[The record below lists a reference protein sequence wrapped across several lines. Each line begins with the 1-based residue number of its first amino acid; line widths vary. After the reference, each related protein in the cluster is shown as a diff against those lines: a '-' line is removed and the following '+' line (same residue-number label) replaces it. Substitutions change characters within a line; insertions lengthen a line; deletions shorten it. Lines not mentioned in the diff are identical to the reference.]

1 MYNLTETSTNLQKN
15 SKISKG
21 VHVKIKESK
30 VTMIKYLFLHTVEL
44 FLDLHA
50 ARSVDLNIAAR
61 QDHRQPPTTPL

>member
-1 MYNLTETSTNLQKN
+1 
-15 SKISKG
+15 
-21 VHVKIKESK
+21 
-30 VTMIKYLFLHTVEL
+30 MIKYLFLHTVEL